1 MRVSQPAPRVSDLL
15 ITRLEAVPISGWH
28 VRPRL
33 VVGSATFFDAFDT
46 LTLAFVL
53 PALVAP
59 WNLSSTHIGALIA
72 AGYLG
77 QLVGALIFGEVA
89 ERYGRVRA
97 IAAATAL
104 MSAIGIACVT
114 SDGFWSLLVLRFI
127 QGVGIGGEMPV
138 AAVYVNELSRAKGRG
153 RFLLMYELV
162 FPIGLLLAA
171 QIGAVV
177 VPTVGWQ
184 AMFLIGGIPGLVVAG
199 LVWQLPESPRW
210 LIANKRFVEAEG
222 IINSMEAAGGLPPLA
237 VVATFTGPAR
247 VPLPND
253 QPSVPRWGDLLSR
266 GYGIRTLVVWVLWA
280 VAGFVTNGLVN
291 WMPTLYSSVYGLP
304 LAQSLRA
311 ATLNN
316 VAQILILLV
325 CALTIDRVG
334 RKHWTVT
341 CFVAGAV
348 LMTLLGWFGADSVI
362 FVMATTT
369 VAYGIVSSINAVLY
383 LYTPEIY
390 PTRFRARATGA
401 ATCWVRL
408 SSAAGQLL
416 VGYLVDVQGPSSVF
430 LMFAGVSMVGALG
443 ATLMLETRNR
453 PLEEIAG

>member
-1 MRVSQPAPRVSDLL
+1 MSVSQPAPPASDLL

-33 VVGSATFFDAFDT
+33 AVGSATFFDAFDT

-59 WNLSSTHIGALIA
+59 WNLS
-72 AGYLG
+72 
-77 QLVGALIFGEVA
+77 
-89 ERYGRVRA
+89 
-97 IAAATAL
+97 
-104 MSAIGIACVT
+104 
-114 SDGFWSLLVLRFI
+114 
-127 QGVGIGGEMPV
+127 
-138 AAVYVNELSRAKGRG
+138 
-153 RFLLMYELV
+153 
-162 FPIGLLLAA
+162 
-171 QIGAVV
+171 
-177 VPTVGWQ
+177 
-184 AMFLIGGIPGLVVAG
+184 
-199 LVWQLPESPRW
+199 
-210 LIANKRFVEAEG
+210 
-222 IINSMEAAGGLPPLA
+222 
-237 VVATFTGPAR
+237 
-247 VPLPND
+247 
-253 QPSVPRWGDLLSR
+253 
-266 GYGIRTLVVWVLWA
+266 
-280 VAGFVTNGLVN
+280 
-291 WMPTLYSSVYGLP
+291 MPTLYSSVYSLP

-341 CFVAGAV
+341 YLAAGAV
-348 LMTLLGWFGADSVI
+348 LMTLLGWFGVHSIIAVI
-362 FVMATTT
+362 AITT
-369 VAYGIVSSINAVLY
+369 VAYGIVSSINAVPY

-390 PTRFRARATGA
+390 PTRFRARAAGA
-401 ATCWVRL
+401 ARCWVRL

-416 VGYLVDVQGPSSVF
+416 VGYLVSAQGAASVF